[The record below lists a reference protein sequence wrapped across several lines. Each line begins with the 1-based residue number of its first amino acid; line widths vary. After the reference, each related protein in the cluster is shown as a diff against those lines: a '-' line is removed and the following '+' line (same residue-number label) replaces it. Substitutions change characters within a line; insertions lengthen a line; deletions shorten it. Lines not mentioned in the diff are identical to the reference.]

1 MNRPI
6 LTESE
11 VRQLKPGSPCYVL
24 KGTLVTA
31 LARELASSRQNAII
45 ECEHESE
52 LDGLKA
58 IERRIALGADRGG
71 CSLKNGLSTFL
82 TDNGY
87 FVLHCVPSDEEA
99 YDSPELTTQVANVL
113 RCGRAIRGIM
123 IDDVGIGACVLA
135 NKIPGIRAAHGYDR
149 LSARSSREHLDAN
162 LLTLGAQ
169 VLSLEQAILVVST
182 WLNAS
187 IPSDRSL
194 CWIPKIES
202 IEQRFSKDCVIA
214 VAGDSSCAL

>member
-1 MNRPI
+1 MNRPV

-31 LARELASSRQNAII
+31 LARDLASSRQNAII
-45 ECEHESE
+45 ECEDESE
-52 LDGLKA
+52 LEGLKS
-58 IERRIALGADRGG
+58 IDRRVALGADHGSR
-71 CSLKNGLSTFL
+71 SLKNGLSAFL
-82 TDNGY
+82 GENGY
-87 FVLHCVPSDEEA
+87 FVDCVSGDEEIC
-99 YDSPELTTQVANVL
+99 DSPELTTRVANAL
-113 RCGRAIRGIM
+113 RCGRALRGIM
-123 IDDVGIGACVLA
+123 IDDMGLGACVLA

-149 LSARSSREHLDAN
+149 LSARNSREYLDAN

-182 WLNAS
+182 WLNTS
-187 IPSDRSL
+187 IPSGRGL

-202 IEQRFSKDCVIA
+202 IEQRFSKDYVVA
-214 VAGDSSCAL
+214 LAGDCSCAL